1 MKRLILEMG
10 TGTDLYG
17 GDYTKAACRAVRDAI
32 GHSSLSLFRSC
43 GYDHG
48 DMVVRVTIGVQ
59 QPDAVDAAQVAQTLP
74 RGNPEVRVVRGGL
87 NIEDHSQDT
96 PTIIASAAVEA
107 FLDVDAEG
115 WTLSGAA
122 QTEAAQTEADD
133 NGSGVSD
140 SGNG

>member
-43 GYDHG
+43 GYNHR

-59 QPDAVDAAQVAQTLP
+59 DPESVDIQRVAESLP
-74 RGNPEVRVVRGGL
+74 RGNPEVTVVHGGL
-87 NIEDHSQDT
+87 NIEDDAQDT
-96 PTIIASAAVEA
+96 PTVIASAAVEA
-107 FLDVDAEG
+107 FLDVDGEA
-115 WTLSGAA
+115 WAISGS
-122 QTEAAQTEADD
+122 AD
-133 NGSGVSD
+133 G
-140 SGNG
+140 

>member
-43 GYDHG
+43 GYDHR

-59 QPDAVDAAQVAQTLP
+59 QPDSVDAAKVAQTLP
-74 RGNPEVRVVRGGL
+74 RGNPEVLVVRGGL
-87 NIEDHSQDT
+87 NIEDDSQDT

-107 FLDVDAEG
+107 FLDVDADN
-115 WTLSGAA
+115 WTLSGSA
-122 QTEAAQTEADD
+122 QTESAPTASDD

-140 SGNG
+140 PGNG

>member
-43 GYDHG
+43 GYNHR

-59 QPDAVDAAQVAQTLP
+59 NPDAVDIATVADSLP
-74 RGNPEVRVVRGGL
+74 RGNPEVTVVRGGL
-87 NIEDHSQDT
+87 DVEDGSQDT

-107 FLDVDAEG
+107 FLDVDAAG
-115 WTLSGAA
+115 WAISDAA
-122 QTEAAQTEADD
+122 D
-133 NGSGVSD
+133 G
-140 SGNG
+140 

>member
-43 GYDHG
+43 GYNHR

-59 QPDAVDAAQVAQTLP
+59 NPDAVDIAVVADTLP
-74 RGNPEVRVVRGGL
+74 RGNPEVTVVRGGL
-87 NIEDHSQDT
+87 NVEDDLQDT

-107 FLDVDAEG
+107 FLDVDAAG
-115 WTLSGAA
+115 WAISDAA
-122 QTEAAQTEADD
+122 D
-133 NGSGVSD
+133 G
-140 SGNG
+140 

>member
-43 GYDHG
+43 GYNHR

-59 QPDAVDAAQVAQTLP
+59 DPDAVDIATVADTLP
-74 RGNPEVRVVRGGL
+74 RGTPEVRVVRGGL
-87 NIEDHSQDT
+87 NVEDVSQDT
-96 PTIIASAAVEA
+96 PTVIASAAVEA
-107 FLDVDAEG
+107 FLDIDAAG
-115 WTLSGAA
+115 WTISDAA
-122 QTEAAQTEADD
+122 D
-133 NGSGVSD
+133 G
-140 SGNG
+140 

>member
-43 GYDHG
+43 GYNHR

-59 QPDAVDAAQVAQTLP
+59 DPDAVDTARVAETLP
-74 RGNPEVRVVRGGL
+74 RGNPHVTVVHGGL
-87 NIEDHSQDT
+87 NIEDGTQDT

-107 FLDVDAEG
+107 FLEVDVEG
-115 WTLSGAA
+115 WAISGAA
-122 QTEAAQTEADD
+122 DA
-133 NGSGVSD
+133 
-140 SGNG
+140 

>member
-43 GYDHG
+43 GYNHR

-59 QPDAVDAAQVAQTLP
+59 DPDAVDIATVADTLP
-74 RGNPEVRVVRGGL
+74 RGAPEVMVVRGGL
-87 NIEDHSQDT
+87 NVEDDSQDT
-96 PTIIASAAVEA
+96 PTVIASAAVEA
-107 FLDVDAEG
+107 FLDVDAAG
-115 WTLSGAA
+115 WAISDAA
-122 QTEAAQTEADD
+122 D
-133 NGSGVSD
+133 G
-140 SGNG
+140 

>member
-43 GYDHG
+43 GYNHR

-59 QPDAVDAAQVAQTLP
+59 DPDAVDAVRVAESLP
-74 RGNPEVRVVRGGL
+74 RGNPQVTVVHGGL
-87 NIEDHSQDT
+87 NIEGDAQDT

-107 FLDVDAEG
+107 FLEVDAEG
-115 WTLSGAA
+115 WAISGS
-122 QTEAAQTEADD
+122 AD
-133 NGSGVSD
+133 G
-140 SGNG
+140 

>member
-43 GYDHG
+43 GYNHR

-59 QPDAVDAAQVAQTLP
+59 DPDAVETARVAETLP
-74 RGNPEVRVVRGGL
+74 RGNPEVTVVHGGL
-87 NIEDHSQDT
+87 NIEDGTQDT
-96 PTIIASAAVEA
+96 TTIIASAAVEA
-107 FLDVDAEG
+107 FLEVDAEG
-115 WTLSGAA
+115 WAISGAA
-122 QTEAAQTEADD
+122 DA
-133 NGSGVSD
+133 
-140 SGNG
+140 